1 MGGVA
6 KAVGLGGPNYLENRG
21 PFGMTSGARAGEKE
35 LIERL
40 RAQASGQG
48 PSITGLQYQQAIGD
62 IAKQQQSA
70 AASARGVSNAGLLAR
85 QAMMGGQQAG
95 VDLANQVAAA
105 KLQEQRTADQMMANI
120 ASGQR
125 GTAVQSAV
133 YNQQA
138 QGQSQDKMANFL
150 GNAATSYTKFMMPGG
165 AAGGSAQ
172 AAYGAEVPG
181 EPIVEGDSPI
191 NDTKDYKLSPGEI
204 VIPRS
209 AAKDRESAMAF
220 LDALKFDQEKKK
232 PKKEESELKEPAK
245 EQETDFHAMAKGMA
259 ALLQSMAEQHK
270 KK

>member
-6 KAVGLGGPNYLENRG
+6 KAVGLGGPNYLEDRG
-21 PFGMTSGARAGEKE
+21 PFGMSKEARQGEQE
-35 LIERL
+35 LIARL
-40 RAQASGQG
+40 RGQASGKG

-70 AASARGVSNAGLLAR
+70 AASARGVSNTGLLAR

-95 VDLANQVAAA
+95 IDLANESAAA
-105 KLQEQRTADQMMANI
+105 KLQEQRTADQMLSNI
-120 ASGQR
+120 AAGQR
-125 GTAVQSAV
+125 GTAAQTSV

-138 QGQSQDKMANFL
+138 QGQSQDRLAKFL
-150 GNAATSYTKFMMPGG
+150 GNAASSYTKFMLPGG
-165 AAGGSAQ
+165 GAQ

-191 NDTKDYKLSPGEI
+191 NDTKEYKLSPGEI
-204 VIPRS
+204 VIPRT
-209 AAKDRESAMAF
+209 AAQDRESAMAF
-220 LDALKFDQEKKK
+220 LDALKFDKEKNKDT
-232 PKKEESELKEPAK
+232 KEEKELKQPAK

>member
-21 PFGMTSGARAGEKE
+21 PFGMSGAAKKGEQE
-35 LIERL
+35 VIERL
-40 RAQASGQG
+40 RQQASGQG
-48 PSITGLQYQQAIGD
+48 PSITGLQYQQAMGD

-95 VDLANQVAAA
+95 VDVANQAAAA
-105 KLQEQRTADQMMANI
+105 KIQEQRSADQMMANI
-120 ASGQR
+120 AAGQR
-125 GTAVQSAV
+125 GTAVQSALA
-133 YNQQA
+133 NQQA
-138 QGQSQDKMANFL
+138 TGQAQDRLTSFL
-150 GNAATSYTKFMMPGG
+150 GNAGVSYAKFMMPGG
-165 AAGGSAQ
+165 ASPAK

-181 EPIVEGDSPI
+181 EPIVEGDSPV

-209 AAKDRESAMAF
+209 AAKDRDSAIAF
-220 LDALKFDQEKKK
+220 LDALKFDSEKRNS
-232 PKKEESELKEPAK
+232 KKEEPKEEPAK